1 MIDFFGQFIPAHPVA
16 RGRPDLP
23 LDRLGS
29 LLGEAEQLPRLSE
42 RVIAGAGRYQAR
54 AVGDQS
60 GQLLQVA
67 GDRPPP
73 SPVSAKQL
81 GEAVG
86 VDGRLPTA
94 ALLSPPPRCAFPP
107 PPFPPPPPPAPPPPP
122 RGTRPPKGGVLGN
135 PFL

>member
-16 RGRPDLP
+16 SSRPDLP

-29 LLGEAEQLPRLSE
+29 LLGEVEQLPRLSD
-42 RVIAGAGRYQAR
+42 RVVAGAGRYQAG

-73 SPVSAKQL
+73 SPVRAKQL
-81 GEAVG
+81 GEAVS

-94 ALLSPPPRCAFPP
+94 ALLSSPPRSA
-107 PPFPPPPPPAPPPPP
+107 FPPPPPPAPPPPAPPPP
-122 RGTRPPKGGVLGN
+122 RPGTRPPMG
-135 PFL
+135 

>member
-16 RGRPDLP
+16 RGRSDLP

-54 AVGDQS
+54 ALGDQS

-73 SPVSAKQL
+73 SPVRAKQL
-81 GEAVG
+81 AEAVG

-94 ALLSPPPRCAFPP
+94 ALLSPPPRFA
-107 PPFPPPPPPAPPPPP
+107 PAPALLSPPP
-122 RGTRPPKGGVLGN
+122 RFAPAPAHRETGQQMD
-135 PFL
+135 